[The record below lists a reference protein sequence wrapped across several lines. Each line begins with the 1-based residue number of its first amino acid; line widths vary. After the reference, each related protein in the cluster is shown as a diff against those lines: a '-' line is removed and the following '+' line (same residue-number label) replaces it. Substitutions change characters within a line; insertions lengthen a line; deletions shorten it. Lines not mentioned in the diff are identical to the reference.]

1 MCKNIC
7 MEINERLKELRA
19 ERCLT
24 LKQVA
29 EHLEI
34 SLSAYASYE
43 HGTREPSIT
52 LIKRMCQFYEVS
64 AGYLLGLED

>member
-1 MCKNIC
+1 
-7 MEINERLKELRA
+7 MEIYNRLKELRA
-19 ERCLT
+19 EKDMT

-29 EHLEI
+29 EHLGI

-52 LIKRMCQFYEVS
+52 LIKRMCRFFEVS
-64 AGYLLGLED
+64 ADYLLGLEE

>member
-1 MCKNIC
+1 M
-7 MEINERLKELRA
+7 
-19 ERCLT
+19 T